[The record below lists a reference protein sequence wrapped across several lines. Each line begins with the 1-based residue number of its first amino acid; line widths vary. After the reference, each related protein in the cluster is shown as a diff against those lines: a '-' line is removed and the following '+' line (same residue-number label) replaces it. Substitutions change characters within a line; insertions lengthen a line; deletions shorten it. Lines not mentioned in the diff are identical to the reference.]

1 MNILLITVGEPPLIF
16 QEQRFH
22 RTGILAL
29 ELSKN
34 NKVEYWSSN
43 FFHQTKTF
51 FNAGNYKINKNLNFK
66 AIKTIGYKKNIS
78 LQRFFDQFYFAL
90 KVFYLLLKEIK
101 KPNVIVT
108 SLPTCDLSFVTAI
121 YCKLY
126 KVKFIIDVRDMWPDI
141 FWLRKKNKVISIMI
155 KILSSH
161 QIFFKNFSISNADGV
176 VSITEEFLN
185 WSIKK
190 KVKSFVKLNDYF
202 YLSPPYINLNQNFS
216 KTIDKINILFIGV
229 ISYQKFDFD
238 SLFSILKNINDNI
251 FFHFVG
257 DGDDFEKLKSD
268 SFRYQNIRVY
278 GYQSYTKILEI
289 AKFCQ
294 FGLANYNPTID
305 FRMSIPNKVIEY
317 LSYNLN
323 IIYCLEGSTKKFLN
337 KNSIGMYY
345 EYKDQKSLLNILN
358 NLKINQKT
366 NNKYRLIYEKEFDPI
381 KVYSSYANFIGKF
394 L

>member
-1 MNILLITVGEPPLIF
+1 MKILLITVGEPPLIF
-16 QEQRFH
+16 QEQRYH

-51 FNAGNYKINKNLNFK
+51 FDAGDYKINKNLKFK

-78 LQRFFDQFYFAL
+78 LQRFFDQFFFAL
-90 KVFYLLLKEIK
+90 KVFYLLLKENK

-108 SLPTCDLSFVTAI
+108 SLPTCDLSFFTTL

-141 FWLRKKNKVISIMI
+141 FWLRKKNSVISIII
-155 KILSSH
+155 KILSCH

-176 VSITEEFLN
+176 VSITKEFLN

-190 KVKSFVKLNDYF
+190 KEKNYSKLNNYF
-202 YLSPPYINLNQNFS
+202 YLSPPYINLNKNILNV
-216 KTIDKINILFIGV
+216 TDKINILFIGV

-238 SLFSILKNINDNI
+238 SLFSISKNLNDNI

-268 SFRYQNIRVY
+268 TIHFQNIKVY
-278 GYQSYTKILEI
+278 GYQSYAKILEI
-289 AKFCQ
+289 AEFCQ

-305 FRMSIPNKVIEY
+305 FKMSIPNKVIEY

-323 IIYCLEGSTKKFLN
+323 IIYCLEGSTKKFLDEN
-337 KNSIGMYY
+337 NIGIYY
-345 EYKDQKSLLNILN
+345 EYKDQKSLLNIFN

-366 NNKYRLIYEKEFDPI
+366 NNKYRLIYEEEFDPNKI
-381 KVYSSYANFIGKF
+381 YSSYANFIGKF